1 MSRRI
6 NQAGID
12 LIRHYEGCRLSAYL
26 CPAGK
31 WTIGVGHTGPE
42 VHQGQTITEEQAM
55 ALLHKDLAWAE
66 AAVER
71 LITVPLTDNQFAALV
86 SFTFNVG
93 AAALEKSTLRQ
104 HLNAGDYDAVPEQ
117 LMRWIRSKGKILNG
131 LVARR
136 QGEGELWRRA

>member
-12 LIRHYEGCRLSAYL
+12 LIRHYEACRLKAYL

-31 WTIGVGHTGPE
+31 LTIGYGHTGPE

-66 AAVER
+66 AGVER

-93 AAALEKSTLRQ
+93 VGALERSTLRKK
-104 HLNAGDYDAVPEQ
+104 LNAGGYDAVPEQ
-117 LMRWIRSKGKILNG
+117 LMRWIRAGGKILPG

>member
-12 LIRHYEGCRLSAYL
+12 LIRHYEACRLKAYL

-55 ALLHKDLAWAE
+55 VLLHKDLAWAE
-66 AAVER
+66 AGVSKA
-71 LITVPLTDNQFAALV
+71 ITVPLTDNQFAALV

-93 AAALEKSTLRQ
+93 VGALERSTLRKK
-104 HLNAGDYDAVPEQ
+104 LNAGEYDAVPGE
-117 LMRWIRSKGKILNG
+117 LMQWIRSNGKILNG
-131 LVARR
+131 LIARR
-136 QGEGELWRRA
+136 QGEGELWRSA